1 MPSQIVKA
9 LRNKKQPEG
18 FDGNALAELLA
29 EAYLKQRRESK
40 FTKKETFSPSSLGYG
55 NATCARYWKIAF
67 DGADFV
73 EKADAEGIA
82 IMSNG
87 TEGHARLEQ
96 VFEDA
101 GILEAKEVEIKLQD
115 PPIRGYMDLVIN
127 WNGEKVIGEIK
138 TTRTEAFQ
146 YRWTTGK
153 PKENNLLQL
162 LIYMK
167 ATGCRYGFLLYEDK
181 NDQHFMIIPVEM
193 TQENIDFM
201 EESLDWLRKVRK
213 AWEDGEV
220 PNRPYMKRNKICQK
234 CPVFD
239 TCWAPDAPEATI
251 EIEAMK
257 VPKI

>member
-1 MPSQIVKA
+1 MPSEIVKA
-9 LRNKKQPEG
+9 LMIKSPSAAFNV
-18 FDGNALAELLA
+18 DALGELLA
-29 EAYLKQRRESK
+29 EAYLEQRRESK
-40 FTKKETFSPSSLGYG
+40 YTRKETFSPSSLGYG

-73 EKADAEGIA
+73 EKGDATGVA

-101 GILEAKEVEIKLQD
+101 GILEAKEVEIRLED
-115 PPIRGYMDLVIN
+115 PPVRGYIDLIVN
-127 WNGEKVIGEIK
+127 FQGDRMIGEIK

-146 YRWTTGK
+146 YRWQTGK

-167 ATGCRYGFLLYEDK
+167 AQNCDKGFLLYEDK
-181 NDQHFMIIPVEM
+181 NTQEFLIIPVEM
-193 TQENIDFM
+193 NAENIAFM
-201 EESLDWLRKVRK
+201 EESFDWLRKVRK

-220 PNRPYMKRNKICQK
+220 PNRPFMARNKICQK
-234 CPVFD
+234 CPVQL
-239 TCWAPDAPEATI
+239 TCWADDAPEATI
-251 EIEAMK
+251 KIEAMK

>member
-1 MPSQIVKA
+1 MPSEIVKA
-9 LRNKKQPEG
+9 LRFKKPAG
-18 FDGNALAELLA
+18 VFDADALAELLA
-29 EAYLKQRRESK
+29 ESYLKQRRESK

-73 EKADAEGIA
+73 EKTDAMGIA

-101 GILEAKEVEIKLQD
+101 GILEAKEVEVKLQD
-115 PPIRGYMDLVIN
+115 PPIRGYMDLIVN

-146 YRWTTGK
+146 HRWNTGK

-167 ATGCRYGFLLYEDK
+167 SQGAKYGFLLYEDR
-181 NDQHFMIIPVEM
+181 NTLEFMIMPFEM
-193 TQENIDFM
+193 DAENEAFL

-239 TCWAPDAPEATI
+239 TCWADDAPEATI
-251 EIEAMK
+251 QIEAMK
-257 VPKI
+257 VPKL

>member
-1 MPSQIVKA
+1 MPSEIVKA
-9 LRNKKQPEG
+9 LKFRKPSAA
-18 FDGNALAELLA
+18 FDTDALGELLA

-73 EKADAEGIA
+73 EKTDATGIA

-87 TEGHARLEQ
+87 TEGHTRLEQ

-115 PPIRGYMDLVIN
+115 PPIRGYIDLIVN
-127 WNGEKVIGEIK
+127 FQNERVIGEIK
-138 TTRTEAFQ
+138 TTRSEAFEW
-146 YRWTTGK
+146 RVATGK

-162 LIYMK
+162 LIYMR
-167 ATGCRYGFLLYEDK
+167 AQNCQHGFLLYENK
-181 NDQHFMIIPVEM
+181 NTQEFLIIPVEM
-193 TQENIDFM
+193 TPENIEFM
-201 EESLDWLRKVRK
+201 ETSLDWLRKVRT

-220 PNRPYMKRNKICQK
+220 PNRPYMKRNQICQK
-234 CPVFD
+234 CPVQL
-239 TCWAPDAPEATI
+239 TCWADDAPEATI
-251 EIEAMK
+251 KIEAMK
-257 VPKI
+257 VPKL